1 MKIVI
6 KNATLVDLGGP
17 LNGQIKN
24 VLIENGKISFP
35 DKAVVADTI
44 IEGKK
49 ICVSIGWFDMRVTMG
64 EPGMEHKEDIESV
77 SAAAAA
83 GGFTAIA
90 SMPNTKPPVQTKD
103 AVSYIRNRTSKTLV
117 EFHPIASV
125 TLGNKGEELTE
136 MIDLHTAGAVAFSD
150 GEKPIWHTDVMLKAL
165 QYTQTFD
172 GLVINHAEDKLLTHG
187 AQMNESLV
195 STRLGLR
202 GFPKLA
208 EELMVARDL
217 QILEYTGGRLHFAH
231 VSSPASLDLIRTAK
245 KKGLKVTCDIAAYQL
260 VLDEELLTGFDTNY
274 KVNPP
279 LRSRKDIE
287 AYWEAISDDTIDVI
301 VSDHIP
307 QDIESKNLEYDLA
320 DFGMIGLETMFAVL
334 NSHNKGVSIDKLV
347 SKFTQAPRE
356 ILKVAMPVLQE
367 GATAEL
373 TVFDLEEEWIFE
385 EKNIKSKSKNSPFIG
400 QTLKGKVKAVLKGEL
415 SSGSY

>member
-1 MKIVI
+1 MKLLI
-6 KNATLVDLGGP
+6 KNATIVDQNGP
-17 LNGQIKN
+17 LNGQVKN
-24 VLIENGKISFP
+24 ILVENGKISFVSGDVQA
-35 DKAVVADTI
+35 DKS

-49 ICVSIGWFDMRVTMG
+49 LCVSTGWFDMRVTMG
-64 EPGMEHKEDIESV
+64 EPGFEHKEDIDSV

-103 AVSYIRNRTSKTLV
+103 AVSYIRHRTAKSLV
-117 EFHPIASV
+117 DIYPIASV

-150 GEKPIWHTDVMLKAL
+150 GEKPVWHTDVMLKAL
-165 QYTQTFD
+165 QYTQTFE

-202 GFPKLA
+202 GFPMLA
-208 EELMVARDL
+208 EELMIARDL

-231 VSSPASLDLIRTAK
+231 VSSPESLNLIRAGK
-245 KKGLKVTCDIAAYQL
+245 KKGLNVTCDIAVYQL
-260 VLDEELLTGFDTNY
+260 ILDEDLLTGFDTNY

-279 LRSRKDIE
+279 LRSKKDIE
-287 AYWEAISDDTIDVI
+287 AYWQAIADDTIDVI

-334 NSHNKGVSIDKLV
+334 NTYNKNIALDKLV
-347 SKFTQAPRE
+347 AKFTQAPRA
-356 ILKVAMPVLQE
+356 ILKVKTPVLQE
-367 GATAEL
+367 GVEAEL
-373 TVFDLEEEWIFE
+373 TIFDAEEEWVYE
-385 EKNIKSKSKNSPFIG
+385 EASIKSKSKNSPFIG
-400 QTLKGKVKAVLKGEL
+400 QKLKGKVKGTVKGSL
-415 SSGSY
+415 VNI

>member
-1 MKIVI
+1 MKILI
-6 KNATLVDLGGP
+6 KNATIVDLNGP
-17 LNGQIKN
+17 FNGQVKSIL
-24 VLIENGKISFP
+24 VENGKIRF
-35 DKAVVADTI
+35 ADPSVSADQI

-49 ICVSIGWFDMRVTMG
+49 LCVSIGWFDMRVTMG
-64 EPGMEHKEDIESV
+64 EPGLEHKEDIDSV

-103 AVSYIRNRTSKTLV
+103 AVSYLRNRTGGSLV
-117 EFHPIASV
+117 EIYPIASV

-150 GEKPIWHTDVMLKAL
+150 GDKPVWHTDVMLKAL
-165 QYTQTFD
+165 QYTQTFE

-231 VSSPASLDLIRTAK
+231 VSSPGSLDLIRTAK
-245 KKGLKVTCDIAAYQL
+245 KKGLQVTCEIAVYQL
-260 VLDEELLTGFDTNY
+260 VLNEELLTSFDTNY

-279 LRSRKDIE
+279 LRAQQDIE
-287 AYWEAISDDTIDVI
+287 AYWKAIADDTIDVI

-307 QDIESKNLEYDLA
+307 QDVESKNLEYDLA
-320 DFGMIGLETMFAVL
+320 DFGMIGLETMFALL
-334 NSHNKGVSIDKLV
+334 NTYNKNIPLEKLV
-347 SKFTQAPRE
+347 AKFTQVPRDL
-356 ILKVAMPVLQE
+356 LKIEKPSLNE
-367 GATAEL
+367 GAIAEL
-373 TVFDLEEEWIFE
+373 TVFDPEESWTYE
-385 EKNIKSKSKNSPFIG
+385 EKNIQSKSKNSPFVG
-400 QTLKGKVKAVLKGEL
+400 QTLKGKVKAVVKGKL
-415 SSGSY
+415 VKVGS

>member
-1 MKIVI
+1 MKLLI
-6 KNATLVDLGGP
+6 KNATIVDLNSP
-17 LNGQIKN
+17 LNGQVKN
-24 VLIENGKISFP
+24 ILIENGKISFVDAAVSA
-35 DKAVVADTI
+35 DKI

-49 ICVSIGWFDMRVTMG
+49 LCVSVGWFDMRVTMG

-77 SAAAAA
+77 CTSAAA
-83 GGFTAIA
+83 GGFTGIA

-103 AVSYIRNRTSKTLV
+103 AVSYIRTRTANSLV
-117 EFHPIASV
+117 TIYPIASV

-136 MIDLHTAGAVAFSD
+136 MIDLHTAGAVAFTD
-150 GEKPIWHTDVMLKAL
+150 GDKPIWHTDVMLKAL
-165 QYTQTFD
+165 QYTQTFE

-208 EELMVARDL
+208 EELMVSRDL

-231 VSSPASLDLIRTAK
+231 VSSPASLDLIRAAK
-245 KKGLKVTCDIAAYQL
+245 KKGLKVTCDIAVYQL
-260 VLDEELLTGFDTNY
+260 ILDEELLTEFDTNY
-274 KVNPP
+274 KLNPP
-279 LRSRKDIE
+279 LRSRQDIE
-287 AYWEAISDDTIDVI
+287 AYWKAIADDTIDVI

-307 QDIESKNLEYDLA
+307 QDIECKNLEFDLA

-334 NSHNKGVSIDKLV
+334 NTNNKKITLDKLV
-347 SKFTQAPRE
+347 SKFTQVPRA
-356 ILKVAMPVLQE
+356 ILKIELPKLQE

-373 TVFDLEEEWIFE
+373 TVFDAEEEWVYE

-400 QTLKGKVKAVLKGEL
+400 QSLKGKVKAVVKGDKVL
-415 SSGSY
+415 M

>member
-1 MKIVI
+1 MKLLI
-6 KNATLVDLGGP
+6 KKATIVDLNSP
-17 LNGQIKN
+17 LNGQVKN
-24 VLIENGKISFP
+24 ILVENGKISF
-35 DKAVVADTI
+35 VADTTPADKV

-49 ICVSIGWFDMRVTMG
+49 LCVSIGWFDMRVMMG
-64 EPGMEHKEDIESV
+64 EPGLEHKEDIESV
-77 SAAAAA
+77 CAAAAA

-103 AVSYIRNRTSKTLV
+103 AVSYIRSRTANSLV
-117 EFHPIASV
+117 TIFPIASV

-150 GEKPIWHTDVMLKAL
+150 GDKPVWHTDVMLKAL
-165 QYTQTFD
+165 QYTQTFE

-187 AQMNESLV
+187 AQMNESLL
-195 STRLGLR
+195 STKLGLR

-231 VSSPASLDLIRTAK
+231 ISSPASLELIKAAK

-260 VLDEELLTGFDTNY
+260 VLDEELLAGFDTNY

-279 LRSRKDIE
+279 LRNKSDIE
-287 AYWEAISDDTIDVI
+287 AYWKAIADDTIDVI

-307 QDIESKNLEYDLA
+307 HDIECKNLEYDLA
-320 DFGMIGLETMFAVL
+320 DFGMIGLETMFALL
-334 NSHNKGVSIDKLV
+334 NTYNKNIPLDKLV
-347 SKFTQAPRE
+347 SKFTQIPRAL
-356 ILKVAMPVLQE
+356 LKIENPVLQE
-367 GATAEL
+367 GKEAEL
-373 TVFDLEEEWIFE
+373 TIFDSEEQWVYE

-400 QTLKGKVKAVLKGEL
+400 QTLKGKIKAIIKGNLYSE
-415 SSGSY
+415 S